1 MDIRKFGN
9 SREGNVKP
17 NRPEEPP
24 EAANATIADLMNIR
38 RKALALTAEIDKILG
53 LKGRAVSDKY
63 QR

>member
-1 MDIRKFGN
+1 
-9 SREGNVKP
+9 
-17 NRPEEPP
+17 
-24 EAANATIADLMNIR
+24 MNIR